1 MQHDPLIEQWLQQ
14 QEQQLRQSIQT
25 LVSQVRLSAA
35 EHSNPA
41 IDLKQ
46 LQQAQQQDQQQL
58 RQLQQWLLQAQAEK
72 AEALQSLQ
80 QLAEQLKLAQ
90 QEFRDEKLAHALTQ
104 QQLQVVQQQA
114 ASVVQ
119 AMPDATLS
127 ATQADTPEPVAMDLP
142 HTAVE
147 FTEPELMAEPEL
159 VAEPA
164 AASDEQQEL
173 QQLRLQQ
180 QQWLQTQHKL
190 ESQLFRAQARA
201 DALEERQLSEA
212 EQGRET
218 IRELR
223 QQLSQQQQLVL
234 QQQQQ
239 LQDVQ
244 LQVTE
249 YRLKFDYAQSQLA
262 LLQG

>member
-14 QEQQLRQSIQT
+14 QEQQLRQSVQT
-25 LVSQVRLSAA
+25 LISQVRLHAA
-35 EHSNPA
+35 DYGGQE

-58 RQLQQWLLQAQAEK
+58 RQLQQWLLQAQADK

-90 QEFRDEKLAHALTQ
+90 QEFRDEKLAHAQTQ
-104 QQLQVVQQQA
+104 QQLAALQQQT
-114 ASVVQ
+114 ASALQ
-119 AMPDATLS
+119 ASPA
-127 ATQADTPEPVAMDLP
+127 VA
-142 HTAVE
+142 
-147 FTEPELMAEPEL
+147 L
-159 VAEPA
+159 VAEQSEVSDPVSA
-164 AASDEQQEL
+164 AVPDTTVESVTPQLVAQEPVLVLVDEQQEL
-173 QQLRLQQ
+173 QQLRAQQ
-180 QQWLQTQHKL
+180 QQWQQLQHKL

-212 EQGRET
+212 EQGRDT

-223 QQLSQQQQLVL
+223 QQLSQQQHLVL

-249 YRLKFDYAQSQLA
+249 YRLKFEYAQSQLA

>member
-25 LVSQVRLSAA
+25 LVSQVRLNAA
-35 EHSNPA
+35 DYSGPD
-41 IDLKQ
+41 IDVKQ

-58 RQLQQWLLQAQAEK
+58 RQLQQWLLQAQADK
-72 AEALQSLQ
+72 AEALQSLE

-90 QEFRDEKLAHALTQ
+90 QAFRDEKLAHTLTQ
-104 QQLQVVQQQA
+104 QQLVALQQHA
-114 ASVVQ
+114 ASVAQVLPDVMPAPVQ
-119 AMPDATLS
+119 S
-127 ATQADTPEPVAMDLP
+127 IVQPEPLAAAMQA
-142 HTAVE
+142 TVVE
-147 FTEPELMAEPEL
+147 SNAAELMAQEPVIVQADDL
-159 VAEPA
+159 
-164 AASDEQQEL
+164 QEL
-173 QQLRLQQ
+173 QQLRVQQ
-180 QQWLQTQHKL
+180 QQWQQQQHKL

-218 IRELR
+218 IRDLR
-223 QQLSQQQQLVL
+223 QQLNLAQQLAA

-239 LQDVQ
+239 LQEVQ

-249 YRLKFDYAQSQLA
+249 YRLKFEYAQSQLT